1 MKSVRQIRLSAWK
14 TIADGFSSG
23 SFLGTAYNV
32 YGEAELRLGTTP
44 VFPYVYI
51 LDFGIVFE
59 PKQLPVVML
68 QMEHHKRSFELGVNT
83 WYLNVLALHI
93 FGRDRG
99 ERDDISGAIVET
111 IDSITLRDFDQNAQP
126 SVGTSLLETDD
137 NGDVWVVQ
145 QGDMPYDARIEG
157 SLSNWN
163 TLVCQFWASSAA
175 FA

>member
-1 MKSVRQIRLSAWK
+1 
-14 TIADGFSSG
+14 
-23 SFLGTAYNV
+23 
-32 YGEAELRLGTTP
+32 
-44 VFPYVYI
+44 
-51 LDFGIVFE
+51 
-59 PKQLPVVML
+59 
-68 QMEHHKRSFELGVNT
+68 
-83 WYLNVLALHI
+83 
-93 FGRDRG
+93 
-99 ERDDISGAIVET
+99 
-111 IDSITLRDFDQNAQP
+111 LRDFDQNAQP